1 MVRTIQQGHFRLLY
15 RACVT
20 LACVY
25 FVAFIASFLME
36 TAKMLYDVTSLIFGA
51 RLSENNTCTCN
62 ERVESVDLSHTSAIL
77 EVSGTGKLKFIYEL
91 DSVSPCIVLDFCF
104 VFLIFPV
111 NFRGGQ

>member
-1 MVRTIQQGHFRLLY
+1 MERTIQQCHFRLQY

-36 TAKMLYDVTSLIFGA
+36 RAKMLYDVTSLIFGA

-77 EVSGTGKLKFIYEL
+77 EVSGKLKLIYEL
-91 DSVSPCIVLDFCF
+91 DSVSPCIVRTF
-104 VFLIFPV
+104 VLFFS
-111 NFRGGQ
+111 FSQ